1 MSGFLTEILCVRKDG
16 KRILTYGEEND
27 IKNLNSEDWW
37 ISEPVFIDN
46 VRVFS
51 SIIFMPARKKSAGI
65 LSYCKTFNEVRHE
78 NLSKICVQNL

>member
-46 VRVFS
+46 VRVFL
-51 SIIFMPARKKSAGI
+51 SIIFMTAR
-65 LSYCKTFNEVRHE
+65 TFDVVRHK
-78 NLSKICVQNL
+78 NLPQIRVQNL